1 MLIDWFTV
9 GAQALNFIILV
20 WLMKRFLY
28 QPILRAI
35 DAREQRIAAELAD
48 AAAKQAEAKHERDAF
63 QRKNEAFDEQR
74 AARVKQMEGEV
85 TAERQRLLDEARQAA
100 DVLSAKRQ
108 EALATETRNLDQAVG
123 RWVQEEVF
131 AIARKALT
139 DLAATSLEERLAD
152 VFVQRL
158 RALDGKAK
166 ASLVEAFGAA
176 TGPAL
181 LRSAFDLPPPA
192 RTAIQEA
199 LDQTFATKIQL
210 RFETAP
216 ELIGGIELSSNGRK
230 IAWSITDYL
239 ASLED
244 GVGDLLGRVASVPAP
259 ATKASPQGEAKPAPP
274 AKSERRHKAK
284 ARPHSAPERP

>member
-28 QPILRAI
+28 KPILDAI

-63 QRKNEAFDEQR
+63 QHKNEAFDRQR
-74 AARVKQMEGEV
+74 AARVKQMESEV
-85 TAERQRLLDEARQAA
+85 AAERQRLLDEARHAA
-100 DVLSAKRQ
+100 DASSAKRQ
-108 EALATETRNLDQAVG
+108 EALATEARDLDQAVG

-139 DLAATSLEERLAD
+139 DLAATSLEARLVE

-158 RALDGKAK
+158 RALDGEAK
-166 ASLVEAFGAA
+166 ANLAEAFNTAI
-176 TGPAL
+176 GPAL
-181 LRSAFDLPPPA
+181 LRSAFDLPPA
-192 RTAIQEA
+192 ERAAIQKA
-199 LDQTFATKIQL
+199 LDQTLPTKVQL

-230 IAWSITDYL
+230 VAWSIADYL
-239 ASLED
+239 VSLED
-244 GVGDLLGRVASVPAP
+244 CVGNLLGQAAPAP
-259 ATKASPQGEAKPAPP
+259 ATKVAPQGEVEPAAP
-274 AKSERRHKAK
+274 AKSKRRRKAK
-284 ARPHSAPERP
+284 ARPHPAPERP